1 MKRYTLKAHRLPSHI
16 EDALD
21 EEQLDSVV
29 KSSGR
34 SLIVAGPGSGKTRVI
49 TYKIAYL
56 VTQGIKPENILL
68 VTFTRA
74 ASREMIDRAR
84 QASGSDLKGML
95 AGTFHH
101 VCNYFIRKYSK
112 LVGVNDGFTILDRE
126 DSKDLLKQCR
136 TSLIDELGKR
146 DAPVLPS
153 AGVLLSMYSYT
164 VNCMVDLEDA
174 VIRQNRRFLGVYEHI
189 EEIWKR
195 YVQAKLDQNSLDYDD
210 LLLKAVELFTRN
222 PDALQR
228 ESERFRWILCD
239 EFQDTNLL
247 QYRLLEMLAK
257 CHGNLVVVGD
267 DAQSIYSFRGA
278 RFENVYDFLNRKE
291 TKVFRIQTNY
301 RSTPEVVKLTN
312 AIFPENSIEKELVA
326 VRPSGP
332 IPVVADT
339 WDVLEEAAFVAQK
352 IEEHVNDGI
361 DPERIGVLYRSHAH
375 SMDLQLELDKRQISY
390 IVFSGPRFVESA
402 HVKDLLAFLRITQNP
417 YEQLSWSRILRLFPG
432 VGAST
437 AMRVTGAIR
446 AGLGDGASP
455 ADIVRNFTTKRIRL
469 EPLVNTLKAI
479 ESVKNPR
486 TLVETVYKEFYNS
499 HLDNAYQDAYNRR
512 MDIERLT
519 EIADRYSS
527 INAMLE
533 DILISEKV
541 DMEREQAERNE
552 KVVLSTVHQAKGLEW
567 DIVFVLSVNPGDFPS
582 SLAIMEGNLDEEERI
597 FYVAV
602 TRAKNY
608 LYIMRQR
615 GGRNRPVLGNRY
627 VFRSGHDFISRIN
640 QDLAEHWDVSW
651 G

>member
-1 MKRYTLKAHRLPSHI
+1 I
-16 EDALD
+16 
-21 EEQLDSVV
+21 
-29 KSSGR
+29 
-34 SLIVAGPGSGKTRVI
+34 
-49 TYKIAYL
+49 
-56 VTQGIKPENILL
+56 
-68 VTFTRA
+68 
-74 ASREMIDRAR
+74 
-84 QASGSDLKGML
+84 
-95 AGTFHH
+95 
-101 VCNYFIRKYSK
+101 
-112 LVGVNDGFTILDRE
+112 
-126 DSKDLLKQCR
+126 KQCR
-136 TSLIDELGKR
+136 TSLIDTLGKR

-153 AGVLLSMYSYT
+153 AGVLLSMYSNS

-174 VIRQNRRFLGVYEHI
+174 VVRQNRRFLGVFEHI

-210 LLLKAVELFTRN
+210 LLLKAVELFTNN

-247 QYRLLEMLAK
+247 QYRLLELLAK
-257 CHGNLVVVGD
+257 CHGNLIVVGD

-278 RFENVYDFLNRKE
+278 RFENVYDFLNKKE

-326 VRPSGP
+326 VRSSGP

-361 DPERIGVLYRSHAH
+361 SPERIGVLYRSHAH

-437 AMRVTGAIR
+437 AMKVTGAIR

-455 ADIVRNFTTKRIRL
+455 ADIVRNFTSKRIRL

-479 ESVKNPR
+479 ESVKSPR
-486 TLVETVYKEFYNS
+486 TLVETVYNVFYNNY
-499 HLDNAYQDAYNRR
+499 LDNAYQDAYNRR
-512 MDIERLT
+512 MDVERLM
-519 EIADRYSS
+519 EIADRYNS

-541 DMEREQAERNE
+541 DMEREQTERRE

-567 DIVFVLSVNPGDFPS
+567 DVVFVLSVNPGDFPS

-602 TRAKNY
+602 TRAKDY